1 MYAAAL
7 RASGDTVAA
16 LWSLAASIFSN
27 LLLDLL
33 FVASFHDGI
42 AGVAKATALTL
53 FFAAFLCIAYLFHS
67 HREFLFQKK
76 DCILRLSMIYTTLKC
91 SLITS
96 LHQASLYIGKALVQ
110 GTVNTGGT
118 ELISAY
124 TASTRIEGFANSFGD
139 STSAATSVLTSQ
151 NYGAGNRQRVKQTF
165 RHSLKSTLTLG
176 ILCGLLLSVT
186 APLSIR
192 LMIGTSQAIAFSRAV
207 HYLRFIAW
215 FYPLCFI
222 GGTFTGHFN
231 GISKMIFT
239 LCGTLLQIVL
249 RVILSASFFPG
260 MQLNAVALATGLGWF
275 LAVSFWSICYLMRH
289 QR

>member
-1 MYAAAL
+1 
-7 RASGDTVAA
+7 
-16 LWSLAASIFSN
+16 
-27 LLLDLL
+27 
-33 FVASFHDGI
+33 
-42 AGVAKATALTL
+42 
-53 FFAAFLCIAYLFHS
+53 
-67 HREFLFQKK
+67 
-76 DCILRLSMIYTTLKC
+76 
-91 SLITS
+91 
-96 LHQASLYIGKALVQ
+96 
-110 GTVNTGGT
+110 
-118 ELISAY
+118 
-124 TASTRIEGFANSFGD
+124 
-139 STSAATSVLTSQ
+139 
-151 NYGAGNRQRVKQTF
+151 
-165 RHSLKSTLTLG
+165 
-176 ILCGLLLSVT
+176 
-186 APLSIR
+186 
-192 LMIGTSQAIAFSRAV
+192 MIGTSQAIAFSRAV

>member
-16 LWSLAASIFSN
+16 LWILAASIFSN

-33 FVASFHDGI
+33 FVAYFHDGI

-67 HREFLFQKK
+67 HRKFLFQKK

-124 TASTRIEGFANSFGD
+124 TA
-139 STSAATSVLTSQ
+139 
-151 NYGAGNRQRVKQTF
+151 
-165 RHSLKSTLTLG
+165 
-176 ILCGLLLSVT
+176 
-186 APLSIR
+186 
-192 LMIGTSQAIAFSRAV
+192 GTSQAIAFSRAV